1 MILYCYEETD
11 MSKFFFSKDV
21 GGEKNPNK
29 VVSYLVWTDAYKEAN
44 PNHSIT
50 TKFMAKRKF
59 ATWFKE
65 NYPYELDY
73 SEGNNHIRLRVKEKD
88 VLCRKPTDTCVGAIS
103 SSGVKRSVKNKW
115 TKRIR
120 TWANNK

>member
-1 MILYCYEETD
+1 
-11 MSKFFFSKDV
+11 
-21 GGEKNPNK
+21 
-29 VVSYLVWTDAYKEAN
+29 
-44 PNHSIT
+44 
-50 TKFMAKRKF
+50 MAKRKF
-59 ATWFKE
+59 ATWFRE

-73 SEGNNHIRLRVKEKD
+73 SEGNDHIRLRVEEED